1 MGSNKVISINDIS
14 SKFNINNAK
23 SKCNKV
29 IIRINNMINNKDN
42 FNKSTNKN
50 LTINK
55 IKTIENNNKKW
66 IFPKELLAVMV
77 VILVLGFSL
86 GYIIHNNKY
95 LKDKV
100 KDYESHYYK
109 ITEKLDTNINTYQ
122 DIKKYDN
129 KIDTSAAS
137 ELVDCINSPIDID
150 KLPSSVTNVI
160 NEINEYYNQSNDHF
174 AFKYKDIYSGFSVSY
189 NEEQEIFAASCIK
202 APKDIYIYEMASE
215 GKINLDDILTYTD
228 FYYNDGS
235 GVLKDNEFN
244 TSYDV
249 RTLVNYS
256 TIYSDNAAHNMLMD
270 KYGIKNMLNYWKKI
284 GTDIIF
290 TGWSNWGNF
299 NAHDASI
306 YMEELY
312 DFYIENKDYGS
323 ELMNNFINNPSKFIT
338 GKNNY
343 KVANKSGWDGSVVHD
358 VSIVFAD
365 NPYIVVALSNLGE
378 RDNAWGYFNKVNN
391 LAYKLHTEYWK
402 YKMSMCSDINQY

>member
-1 MGSNKVISINDIS
+1 MDSNKVVGIKNVSK
-14 SKFNINNAK
+14 KFNKKNTRL
-23 SKCNKV
+23 KCNKV
-29 IIRINNMINNKDN
+29 LIRINNMINGKEE
-42 FNKSTNKN
+42 
-50 LTINK
+50 
-55 IKTIENNNKKW
+55 IELDKK
-66 IFPKELLAVMV
+66 FVLPKELLGVMI
-77 VILVLGFSL
+77 VILVVGFSL

-100 KDYESHYYK
+100 EDYESHYYK
-109 ITEKLDTNINTYQ
+109 ITDKLDTSINMYQ
-122 DIKKYDN
+122 DVSIKND
-129 KIDTSAAS
+129 KIDMSAAS
-137 ELVDCINSPIDID
+137 ELVSCINSPVDINE
-150 KLPSSVTNVI
+150 LPDSVTNVI
-160 NEINEYYNQSNDHF
+160 NDINEYYNQSNDHF

-202 APKDIYIYEMASE
+202 APKDIYIYEMASQ
-215 GKINLDDILTYTD
+215 GKINLDDILTYTG
-228 FYYNDGS
+228 FYYNEGS
-235 GVLKDNEFN
+235 GVLKNNEFN

-270 KYGIKNMLNYWKKI
+270 KYGIKNMLNYWKSV

-323 ELMNNFINNPSKFIT
+323 ELMNNFINNPFKFIT
-338 GKNNY
+338 GKNDY

>member
-42 FNKSTNKN
+42 FNKNTNKN

>member
-1 MGSNKVISINDIS
+1 MNNRKVLNIKDIS
-14 SKFNINNAK
+14 DSFNKNNVK
-23 SKCNKV
+23 LKCNKV
-29 IIRINNMINNKDN
+29 LIRINNMINNEESYNVNSQEK
-42 FNKSTNKN
+42 
-50 LTINK
+50 TINK
-55 IKTIENNNKKW
+55 INKKN
-66 IFPKELLAVMV
+66 IIPKELVVVMI
-77 VILVLGFSL
+77 VILVIGFSL

-95 LKDKV
+95 LKNKV
-100 KDYESHYYK
+100 EGYESHYYK
-109 ITEKLDTNINTYQ
+109 ITEKLDANINMYQ
-122 DIKKYDN
+122 DVSIHDN
-129 KIDTSAAS
+129 KIDMSAAS
-137 ELVDCINSPIDID
+137 ELVSCISSPVDVA
-150 KLPSSVTNVI
+150 KLPNSVLAVI

-215 GKINLDDILTYTD
+215 GNINLDDILTYTNY
-228 FYYNDGS
+228 YYNEGS
-235 GVLKDNEFN
+235 GVLKNNEFN

-270 KYGIKNMLNYWKKI
+270 RYGIKNMLNYWKNV
-284 GTDIIF
+284 GTNIIF

-299 NAHDASI
+299 NANDASI
-306 YMEELY
+306 YMQELY
-312 DFYIENKDYGS
+312 DFYIENKEYGS
-323 ELMNNFINNPSKFIT
+323 ELMNNFINNPYKFIT

-391 LAYKLHTEYWK
+391 LAYELHTEYWK
-402 YKMSMCSDINQY
+402 YKMSMCSGINQY

>member
-42 FNKSTNKN
+42 FNKNTNKN

-402 YKMSMCSDINQY
+402 YKMSMCSNINQY